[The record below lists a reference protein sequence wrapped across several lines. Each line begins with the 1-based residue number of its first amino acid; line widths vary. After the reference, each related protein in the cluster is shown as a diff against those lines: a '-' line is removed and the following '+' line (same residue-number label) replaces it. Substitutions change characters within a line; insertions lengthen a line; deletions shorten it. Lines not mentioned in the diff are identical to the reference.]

1 MGRGCREPPSLVKA
15 GRSGVVG
22 GGPPSLIRAGRGGS
36 IPTGVYGS
44 SCSCR

>member
-15 GRSGVVG
+15 GRSGVV